1 MRAPRGYSTHDRQE
15 LGGTTVVGRL
25 RPPPAGGGGRLH
37 RSSAAA
43 ARPPPPR
50 AAACLPA
57 SSERPP
63 SGAHSG
69 GGRLLLGRRPPR
81 SLHRTGGRR
90 RPPNSETG
98 HVDSPTGRCPRA
110 QIGRPQTWCA
120 HRYCYNAPAPRE
132 KGGRRS
138 VACGHARDFAQLLYP
153 RFLFVCD
160 TSRFGGNCVTPPDPT
175 LPPYPS
181 PLPAGNG
188 GSAIP
193 TPVRSRRGVA
203 AHRCTDRCT
212 QASCAGHARAAAG
225 L

>member
-1 MRAPRGYSTHDRQE
+1 M
-15 LGGTTVVGRL
+15 GRL

-63 SGAHSG
+63 SGAQAAAASFSG
-69 GGRLLLGRRPPR
+69 GGRR
-81 SLHRTGGRR
+81 
-90 RPPNSETG
+90 
-98 HVDSPTGRCPRA
+98 GRCIARA
-110 QIGRPQTWCA
+110 AAAVRPTLKRDTSTVLDAA
-120 HRYCYNAPAPRE
+120 HVHRSVGLKLGVHTGIAITYAPAPRE

-193 TPVRSRRGVA
+193 TSVRSRRGVA

-212 QASCAGHARAAAG
+212 QASCAGHPRAAAG